1 MLKKAGLYPKVT
13 AKKLI
18 EEGPYIEGHPV
29 NYNPIFK
36 PIATR
41 SGRFEIYSNELA
53 EECYYN
59 SKSRWQGNQHV
70 YPLPTSIPI
79 AEPKS
84 EDEFYLITG
93 KATWHQKSAT
103 QHNRYLMEDAIEGGC
118 DFTSIYMN
126 TKRARK
132 LGIEDGDMVEIECIG
147 PTKKDDPCV
156 HQETAIGAKQKGRVK
171 VTEALHPEAAWI
183 YFAGGHVAK
192 LMLSKARRGITHNWL
207 LPISVTPYSAAT
219 AKSYSIVK
227 IRKIEE
233 RK

>member
-1 MLKKAGLYPKVT
+1 
-13 AKKLI
+13 
-18 EEGPYIEGHPV
+18 
-29 NYNPIFK
+29 
-36 PIATR
+36 
-41 SGRFEIYSNELA
+41 
-53 EECYYN
+53 
-59 SKSRWQGNQHV
+59 
-70 YPLPTSIPI
+70 
-79 AEPKS
+79 
-84 EDEFYLITG
+84 
-93 KATWHQKSAT
+93 
-103 QHNRYLMEDAIEGGC
+103 MEDAIEGGC

-207 LPISVTPYSAAT
+207 LPISVTP
-219 AKSYSIVK
+219 KG
-227 IRKIEE
+227 
-233 RK
+233 